1 MAYVKKNEMTAEE
14 WLTQRKSYL
23 GASETPAILGFDK
36 YRTPL
41 DVYLEK
47 RGESD
52 PSPAG
57 VRAEAGLRAEEMIAS
72 WISDLYSL
80 KIQRDNKIRCH
91 PTLPFWRCNLDRL
104 IVGQPNGT
112 AVLELK
118 TTSMETLKRWDPK
131 AEELNPVFV
140 HHWIQGQAQLA
151 ITGYKWAAIGVMPA
165 DSYQGFG
172 QPELIPI
179 QPDREFIAMMA
190 GRVQEFW
197 EAHVLTGV
205 PPAPMTEG
213 DLKLLY
219 PRSMPKT
226 LEIDESTLEKVRQ
239 VVEMRKRIKGFNEEL
254 DQLELALKRLLSD
267 YEAASYQ
274 GEVVCTFKSA
284 KDRESFNETT
294 FATLYPQEAREW
306 VKTVI
311 DAEYIKSTHPDIYNQ
326 CLDRKPGARSLIPK
340 IKL

>member
-1 MAYVKKNEMTAEE
+1 MAYVRKNEMTAEE
-14 WLTQRKSYL
+14 WLAQRKSYL

-36 YRTPL
+36 YMTPL
-41 DVYLEK
+41 DVYLDK
-47 RGESD
+47 RGETE

-91 PTLPFWRCNLDRL
+91 PKLPFWRCNLDRL

-112 AVLELK
+112 AALELK

-140 HHWIQGQAQLA
+140 HHWIQVQAQLA

-179 QPDREFIAMMA
+179 QPDQEFITMMA
-190 GRVQEFW
+190 GRVEEFW
-197 EAHVLTGV
+197 EGHVLSGV

-213 DLKLLY
+213 DLKALY
-219 PRSMPKT
+219 PRSLPKT
-226 LEIDESTLEKVRQ
+226 LEIDEGTLEKVRQ
-239 VVEMRKRIKGFNEEL
+239 IAEMRKRIKGLGDEL
-254 DQLELALKRLLSD
+254 DEMELALKLLLTD

-274 GEVVCTFKSA
+274 GEVVCTYKSA
-284 KDRESFNETT
+284 KERESFNETT
-294 FATLYPQEAREW
+294 FTTLYPKEALVW
-306 VKTVI
+306 VKVVTDV
-311 DAEYIKSTHPDIYNQ
+311 DFIKSTHPEIYQ
-326 CLDRKPGARSLIPK
+326 KCLDRKPGARSLIPK